1 MNHTQLTEGDK
12 PLVAK
17 LATVTRGAIFSV
29 LLIASAGVMIN
40 IATPAVTTAA
50 TQQIVFVEVERSS
63 PPIEV
68 NPKEQRC
75 LAANIYFEA
84 RNQSDLG
91 QLAVGIVTLNR
102 ARSEQWADT
111 ICGVVYEPRQFS
123 WTHDKKQRRYTED
136 ELAYLKALNLASKL
150 LNGEFDAM
158 LDMFPADHYHKRTVN
173 PDWARRFERVAVV
186 QDHIFYSSH
195 K

>member
-1 MNHTQLTEGDK
+1 MNHTQLTKGGK

-29 LLIASAGVMIN
+29 LLIAGVGVTIN
-40 IATPAVTTAA
+40 IATPTVTTAA
-50 TQQIVFVEVERSS
+50 TQQIRFVEVERSS

-68 NPKEQRC
+68 NPKEQLC

-102 ARSEQWADT
+102 ARSEKWADT
-111 ICGVVYEPRQFS
+111 ICGVVYEPHQFS
-123 WTHDKKQRRYTED
+123 WTHQRNQRPFTND
-136 ELAYLKALNLASKL
+136 EESYLKALNLASKL
-150 LNGEFDAM
+150 LNGDFDAM
-158 LDMFPADHYHKRTVN
+158 LDMFPADHYHKYTVH
-173 PDWARRFERVAVV
+173 PTWAKRLEKVAVV
-186 QDHIFYSSH
+186 QDHVFYSSNE
-195 K
+195 